1 MGIPMLVS
9 SCWQL
14 LDLSTR
20 RNTLSTIHSTM
31 SVISSQKRNPPVI
44 PSVDLYSQTLMNAIK
59 MPQPQLRQPQERPPL
74 PLQPL
79 HLQPLLQVLLLVLYQ
94 PPLLVHDLV
103 LQCPEPTRSLFFKGI
118 ICRN

>member
-1 MGIPMLVS
+1 
-9 SCWQL
+9 
-14 LDLSTR
+14 
-20 RNTLSTIHSTM
+20 
-31 SVISSQKRNPPVI
+31 
-44 PSVDLYSQTLMNAIK
+44 MNAIK

-79 HLQPLLQVLLLVLYQ
+79 HLQPLLQVLLLPLNLLVLYQ

-103 LQCPEPTRSLFFKGI
+103 LQCPEPKRSLLFKSSI